1 MRFSSLSIKQKLITI
16 LIIAVLASTLLV
28 GTVQQ
33 FIARDMMETN
43 METAQLPNMVKQ
55 VANRVDKEVTLMKSV
70 AFSIANNP
78 DIIAWSAAGADKQG
92 ENRLVNYLGEIA
104 RFNDLTVTSFVDRN
118 THKYWNQEGFL
129 RVLKNDQYDGWFFA
143 YKDSGQETSLS
154 LYNEP
159 GQGYRLFANYQQT
172 NGRGMSGVAKSVDEL
187 VDVLN
192 SVKIAESGFIYMTD
206 GEGTIIAHSNTD
218 LLGKSHLRDVTS
230 GQTANQ
236 LLQQQTFNLA
246 RGEEMLY
253 ASTYVKSAGWYVIA
267 QVPEN
272 ELYSQMDNAS
282 LSMIFWSLVIAGGF
296 ALLGVWL
303 AGTISKPIENLA
315 AVFKQLG
322 DGHGDLTKRIPL
334 PEQRETRQLVDGF
347 NRFIASLH
355 DIISRV
361 TDTSAN
367 LRQSAFEVASQSKT
381 TQTNSEEQCD
391 RTIQV
396 ATALT
401 QMSHTVN
408 DIASSAQAA
417 AADAQECSSTST
429 NGLDTTARA
438 VANINQLARQVS
450 EVTAVIESLDSHTA
464 DIIGILD
471 TIRGISEQT
480 NLLALNAA
488 IEAAR
493 AGDHGRGFSV
503 VADEVRSLASRAAQS
518 TDEIQSKIDKFKHD
532 SDQAL
537 VKMRDS
543 REQTEEVVSAAQ
555 NLESLLTS
563 IASGIQHIN
572 DVNMQVATATEEQT
586 QVIEDINQNIQ
597 QISTNSDDNLH
608 AARQMVAVSD
618 QLDSLAAELNEQV
631 NRFTL

>member
-92 ENRLVNYLGEIA
+92 ETRLVNYLGEIA

-118 THKYWNQEGFL
+118 TYKYWNQDGFL

-143 YKDSGQETSLS
+143 YKDSGQQTSLS

-381 TQTNSEEQCD
+381 TQTNSEEQRD

-543 REQTEEVVSAAQ
+543 RGQTEEVVSAAQ

>member
-118 THKYWNQEGFL
+118 THKYWNQDGFL

-381 TQTNSEEQCD
+381 TQTNSEEQRD

-401 QMSHTVN
+401 QMSPTVN

-543 REQTEEVVSAAQ
+543 RGQTEEVVSAAQ

>member
-92 ENRLVNYLGEIA
+92 ETRLVNYLGEIA

-118 THKYWNQEGFL
+118 TYKYWNQDGFL

-143 YKDSGQETSLS
+143 YKDSGQQTSLS

-543 REQTEEVVSAAQ
+543 RGQTEEVVSAAQ

>member
-104 RFNDLTVTSFVDRN
+104 RFNDLTVTSYVDRN
-118 THKYWNQEGFL
+118 THKYWNQDGFL

-381 TQTNSEEQCD
+381 TQTNSEEQRD

-543 REQTEEVVSAAQ
+543 RGQTEEVVSAAQ

>member
-78 DIIAWSAAGADKQG
+78 DIIAWSAAGADKPG
-92 ENRLVNYLGEIA
+92 EARLVNYLGEIA

-118 THKYWNQEGFL
+118 THKYWNQDGFL

-236 LLQQQTFNLA
+236 LLQQQAFNLA
-246 RGEEMLY
+246 RGENMLY

-381 TQTNSEEQCD
+381 TQTNSEEQRD

-417 AADAQECSSTST
+417 AADAQACSSTST

-438 VANINQLARQVS
+438 VANINQLAKQVS

-543 REQTEEVVSAAQ
+543 RGQTEEVVSAAQ

-572 DVNMQVATATEEQT
+572 DVNMHVATATEEQT

>member
-118 THKYWNQEGFL
+118 THKYWNQDGFL

-381 TQTNSEEQCD
+381 TQTNSEEQRD

-543 REQTEEVVSAAQ
+543 RGQTEEVVSAAQ

-572 DVNMQVATATEEQT
+572 EVNMQVATATEEQT

>member
-118 THKYWNQEGFL
+118 THKYWNQDGFL

-381 TQTNSEEQCD
+381 TQTNSEEQRD
-391 RTIQV
+391 RTNQV

>member
-92 ENRLVNYLGEIA
+92 ETRLVDYLGEIA

-118 THKYWNQEGFL
+118 THKYWNQDGFL

-143 YKDSGQETSLS
+143 YKDSGQQTSLS

-192 SVKIAESGFIYMTD
+192 SVKIAESGFIYMTN

-218 LLGKSHLRDVTS
+218 LLGKSHLSDVTS

-236 LLQQQTFNLA
+236 LLQQQSFNLA

-282 LSMIFWSLVIAGGF
+282 LSMIFWSLVIAGAF

-361 TDTSAN
+361 TETSTN

-381 TQTNSEEQCD
+381 TQVNSEEQRD

-518 TDEIQSKIDKFKHD
+518 TDEIQNKIDKFKHD

-543 REQTEEVVSAAQ
+543 RGQTEEVVSAAQ
-555 NLESLLTS
+555 NLETLLTS

-608 AARQMVAVSD
+608 AARQMVAVSN

>member
-1 MRFSSLSIKQKLITI
+1 
-16 LIIAVLASTLLV
+16 
-28 GTVQQ
+28 
-33 FIARDMMETN
+33 
-43 METAQLPNMVKQ
+43 
-55 VANRVDKEVTLMKSV
+55 
-70 AFSIANNP
+70 
-78 DIIAWSAAGADKQG
+78 
-92 ENRLVNYLGEIA
+92 
-104 RFNDLTVTSFVDRN
+104 
-118 THKYWNQEGFL
+118 
-129 RVLKNDQYDGWFFA
+129 
-143 YKDSGQETSLS
+143 
-154 LYNEP
+154 
-159 GQGYRLFANYQQT
+159 
-172 NGRGMSGVAKSVDEL
+172 
-187 VDVLN
+187 
-192 SVKIAESGFIYMTD
+192 
-206 GEGTIIAHSNTD
+206 
-218 LLGKSHLRDVTS
+218 
-230 GQTANQ
+230 
-236 LLQQQTFNLA
+236 
-246 RGEEMLY
+246 MLY

-322 DGHGDLTKRIPL
+322 DGHGDLTKRIAL

-381 TQTNSEEQCD
+381 TQTNSEEQRD

>member
-92 ENRLVNYLGEIA
+92 ETRLVNYLGEIA

-118 THKYWNQEGFL
+118 THKYWNQDGFL
-129 RVLKNDQYDGWFFA
+129 RVLKNDQFDGWFFA

-381 TQTNSEEQCD
+381 TQTNSEEQRD

-450 EVTAVIESLDSHTA
+450 DVTAVIESLDSHTA

-471 TIRGISEQT
+471 SIRGISEQT

-543 REQTEEVVSAAQ
+543 RGQTEEVVSAAQ

>member
-92 ENRLVNYLGEIA
+92 ETRLVNYLGEIA

-118 THKYWNQEGFL
+118 THKYWNQDGFL

-381 TQTNSEEQCD
+381 TQTNSEEQRD
-391 RTIQV
+391 RTNQV

-543 REQTEEVVSAAQ
+543 RGQTEEVVSAAQ

>member
-1 MRFSSLSIKQKLITI
+1 MRFSSLSIKQKLISI

>member
-92 ENRLVNYLGEIA
+92 ETRLVNYLGEIA

-118 THKYWNQEGFL
+118 THKYWNQDGFL

-543 REQTEEVVSAAQ
+543 RGQTEEVVSAAQ

-597 QISTNSDDNLH
+597 QISTNSDDNLY

>member
-92 ENRLVNYLGEIA
+92 ETRLVNYLGEIA

-118 THKYWNQEGFL
+118 THKYWNQDGFL

-361 TDTSAN
+361 SDTSAN
-367 LRQSAFEVASQSKT
+367 LRQSAFEVTSQSKT
-381 TQTNSEEQCD
+381 TQTNSEEQRD

-450 EVTAVIESLDSHTA
+450 DVTAVIESLDSHTA

>member
-92 ENRLVNYLGEIA
+92 ETRLVNYLGEIA

-118 THKYWNQEGFL
+118 THKYWNQDGFL

-282 LSMIFWSLVIAGGF
+282 LSMIFWSLTIAGGF

-381 TQTNSEEQCD
+381 TQTNSEERCN

-450 EVTAVIESLDSHTA
+450 EVTTVIESLDSHTA

>member
-1 MRFSSLSIKQKLITI
+1 MRFSSLSIKQKLISI

-118 THKYWNQEGFL
+118 THKYWNQDGFL

-381 TQTNSEEQCD
+381 TQTNSEEQRD

-543 REQTEEVVSAAQ
+543 RGQTEEVVSAAQ

>member
-33 FIARDMMETN
+33 YIARDMMETN

-92 ENRLVNYLGEIA
+92 ETRLVNYLGEIA

-118 THKYWNQEGFL
+118 THKYWNQDGFL

-192 SVKIAESGFIYMTD
+192 SVKIAESGFLYMTD

-381 TQTNSEEQCD
+381 TQTNSEEQRD
-391 RTIQV
+391 RTNQV

-543 REQTEEVVSAAQ
+543 RGQTEEVVSAAQ

>member
-33 FIARDMMETN
+33 YIARDMMETN

-70 AFSIANNP
+70 AFSVANNP

-92 ENRLVNYLGEIA
+92 ETRLVNYLGEIA

-118 THKYWNQEGFL
+118 THKYWNQDGFL

-192 SVKIAESGFIYMTD
+192 SVKIAESGFLYMTD

-367 LRQSAFEVASQSKT
+367 LRQSAFEVASQSRT
-381 TQTNSEEQCD
+381 TQTNSEEQRD

-396 ATALT
+396 VTALT

-438 VANINQLARQVS
+438 VANINQLASQVS

-543 REQTEEVVSAAQ
+543 RGQTEEVVSAAQ

-597 QISTNSDDNLH
+597 QISTNSDDNLY

>member
-78 DIIAWSAAGADKQG
+78 DIIAWSAAGADKPG
-92 ENRLVNYLGEIA
+92 EARLVNYLGEIA

-118 THKYWNQEGFL
+118 THKYWNQDGFL

-450 EVTAVIESLDSHTA
+450 EVTTVIESLDSHTA

-543 REQTEEVVSAAQ
+543 RGQTEEVVSAAQ

>member
-92 ENRLVNYLGEIA
+92 ETRLVNYLGEIA

-118 THKYWNQEGFL
+118 TYKYWNQDGFL

-381 TQTNSEEQCD
+381 TQTNSEEQRD
-391 RTIQV
+391 RTNQV

-450 EVTAVIESLDSHTA
+450 EVTTVIESLDSHTA

-543 REQTEEVVSAAQ
+543 RGQTEEVVSAAQ

>member
-1 MRFSSLSIKQKLITI
+1 MRFSSLSIKQKLISI

-92 ENRLVNYLGEIA
+92 ETRLVNYLGEIA

-118 THKYWNQEGFL
+118 THKYWNQDGFL

-192 SVKIAESGFIYMTD
+192 SVKIAESGFLYMTD

-381 TQTNSEEQCD
+381 TQTNSEEQRD

-438 VANINQLARQVS
+438 VANINQLASQVS

-543 REQTEEVVSAAQ
+543 RGQTEEVVSAAQ

>member
-78 DIIAWSAAGADKQG
+78 DIIAWSAAGADRQG
-92 ENRLVNYLGEIA
+92 ESRLVNYLGEIA

-118 THKYWNQEGFL
+118 THKYWNQDGFL

-143 YKDSGQETSLS
+143 YKDSGQATSLS

-172 NGRGMSGVAKSVDEL
+172 SGRGMSGVAKSVDEL

-206 GEGTIIAHSNTD
+206 GKGTIIAHSNTD

-361 TDTSAN
+361 SDTSAN
-367 LRQSAFEVASQSKT
+367 LRQSAFEVTSQSKT
-381 TQTNSEEQCD
+381 TQTNSEEQRD

-450 EVTAVIESLDSHTA
+450 DVTAVIESLDSHTA

-543 REQTEEVVSAAQ
+543 RGQTEEVVSAAQ

>member
-1 MRFSSLSIKQKLITI
+1 MRFSSLSIKQKLISI

-92 ENRLVNYLGEIA
+92 ETRLVNYLGEIA

-118 THKYWNQEGFL
+118 THKYWNQDGFL

-450 EVTAVIESLDSHTA
+450 EVTTVIESLDSHTA

>member
-92 ENRLVNYLGEIA
+92 ETRLVNYLGEIA

-118 THKYWNQEGFL
+118 THKYWNQDGFL

-450 EVTAVIESLDSHTA
+450 EVTTVIESLDSHTA

>member
-1 MRFSSLSIKQKLITI
+1 MSPGEYPI
-16 LIIAVLASTLLV
+16 
-28 GTVQQ
+28 
-33 FIARDMMETN
+33 
-43 METAQLPNMVKQ
+43 AQLPNMVKQ

-118 THKYWNQEGFL
+118 THKYWNQDGFL

-381 TQTNSEEQCD
+381 TQTNSEEQRD

-543 REQTEEVVSAAQ
+543 RGQTEEVVSAAQ

>member
-92 ENRLVNYLGEIA
+92 ETRLVNYLGEIA

-118 THKYWNQEGFL
+118 THKYWNQDGFL

-381 TQTNSEEQCD
+381 TQTNSEEQRD

-450 EVTAVIESLDSHTA
+450 EVTTVIESLDSHTA

-543 REQTEEVVSAAQ
+543 RGQTEEVVSAAQ

>member
-1 MRFSSLSIKQKLITI
+1 SIKQKLITI

-92 ENRLVNYLGEIA
+92 ETRLVNYLGEIA

-118 THKYWNQEGFL
+118 THKYWNQDGFL

-450 EVTAVIESLDSHTA
+450 EVTTVIESLDSHTA

>member
-92 ENRLVNYLGEIA
+92 ETRLVNYLGEIA

-118 THKYWNQEGFL
+118 THKYWNQDGFL

-381 TQTNSEEQCD
+381 TQANSEEQRD

-543 REQTEEVVSAAQ
+543 RGQTEEVVSAAQ

>member
-92 ENRLVNYLGEIA
+92 ETRLVNYLGEIA

-129 RVLKNDQYDGWFFA
+129 RELKNDQYDGWFFA

-381 TQTNSEEQCD
+381 TQTNSEEQRD

>member
-381 TQTNSEEQCD
+381 TQTNSEEQRD

>member
-1 MRFSSLSIKQKLITI
+1 MRFSSLSIKQKLISI
-16 LIIAVLASTLLV
+16 LMIAVLASTLLV

-78 DIIAWSAAGADKQG
+78 DIIAWSAAGADTQG
-92 ENRLVNYLGEIA
+92 ETRLVRYLGEVA
-104 RFNDLTVTSFVDRN
+104 RFNDLTVTSFVDRE
-118 THKYWNQEGFL
+118 THKYWNQDGFL

-143 YKDSGQETSLS
+143 YKDSGQTTSLS

-159 GQGYRLFANYQQT
+159 GQGYRLFANYQQV

-206 GEGTIIAHSNTD
+206 GQGTIIAHSNTD

-230 GQTANQ
+230 GQTAAQ
-236 LLQQQTFNLA
+236 LLQQQDFNLA
-246 RGEEMLY
+246 RGEHMLY

-315 AVFKQLG
+315 GIFKQLG

-334 PEQRETRQLVDGF
+334 PEQREIRQLVDGF

-361 TDTSAN
+361 TETSAN
-367 LRQSAFEVASQSKT
+367 LRHSALEVASQSKST
-381 TQTNSEEQCD
+381 ETNSEAQRD

-401 QMSHTVN
+401 QMNHTVN
-408 DIASSAQAA
+408 DIAASAQAA
-417 AADAQECSSTST
+417 AADASTCSNTST
-429 NGLDTTARA
+429 NGLKMTTQA
-438 VANINQLARQVS
+438 VDNINQLAVQVA
-450 EVTAVIESLDSHTA
+450 EVTSVIESLDAHTA

-518 TDEIQSKIDKFKHD
+518 TDEIQSKIDKFKYD

-543 REQTEEVVSAAQ
+543 RGQTEAVVEAAQ
-555 NLESLLTS
+555 NLESLLTT
-563 IASGIQHIN
+563 IAGGIQHIN

-597 QISTNSDDNLH
+597 QISSNSDDNLR
-608 AARQMVAVSD
+608 AAQQMVAVSN
-618 QLDSLAAELNEQV
+618 QLDALAAELSEQV
-631 NRFTL
+631 NRFTI

>member
-1 MRFSSLSIKQKLITI
+1 MRFSSLSIKQKLISI

-92 ENRLVNYLGEIA
+92 ETRLVNYLGEIA

-118 THKYWNQEGFL
+118 THKYWNQDGFL

-381 TQTNSEEQCD
+381 TQTNSEEQRD

>member
-118 THKYWNQEGFL
+118 THKYWNQDGFL

-143 YKDSGQETSLS
+143 YKDSGQQTSLS

-381 TQTNSEEQCD
+381 TQTNSEEQRD

-543 REQTEEVVSAAQ
+543 RGQTEEVVSAAQ

>member
-92 ENRLVNYLGEIA
+92 ETRLVNYLGEIA

-118 THKYWNQEGFL
+118 THKYWNQDGFL

-322 DGHGDLTKRIPL
+322 DGHGDLTKRIAL

-381 TQTNSEEQCD
+381 TQTNSEEQRD

-450 EVTAVIESLDSHTA
+450 EVTTVIESLDSHTA

>member
-78 DIIAWSAAGADKQG
+78 DIIAWSAAGADKPG
-92 ENRLVNYLGEIA
+92 EARLVNYLGEIA

-118 THKYWNQEGFL
+118 THKYWNQDGFL

-236 LLQQQTFNLA
+236 LLQQQSFNLA
-246 RGEEMLY
+246 RGEDMLY

-381 TQTNSEEQCD
+381 TQTNSEEQRD

-417 AADAQECSSTST
+417 AADAQACSSTST

-438 VANINQLARQVS
+438 VANINQLAKQVS

-543 REQTEEVVSAAQ
+543 RGQTEEVVSAAQ
-555 NLESLLTS
+555 NLETLLTS